1 MAGSDA
7 PDGLAF
13 DSNLLGKQTQRR
25 LVSLWMETAG
35 AKVLILPRVMDELCA
50 PNMVDDFPT
59 AQRRNA
65 AHNRCWNDVVAMQDA
80 PYAIVTLSDEEKEAA
95 SELMQRFT
103 LRCFPRLNDPTQIHR
118 NGDAMVLAQG
128 IAAGVDC
135 VVTNN
140 MRSID
145 HYEINELVARSM
157 GRSAGIVVE
166 ADRALLQAHS
176 GGDSSRQLLLLA
188 MASNW
193 PQPEEYLSIDD
204 AHRYVHELAERLAR
218 NVNMP
223 NVADRL
229 VNAFDV
235 DRDMEQLLDAAKE
248 LSRSSQMLRC
258 ERHRDEYC
266 AQGACREPELPARA
280 PRNGWS
286 VNAGASL
293 YVGWPSRE
301 RRSATSSTQSGGLP
315 SSQTK

>member
-1 MAGSDA
+1 MTDNTP

-25 LVSLWMETAG
+25 LMSLWMETAH

-50 PNMVDDFPT
+50 PNMVDDSPT

-65 AHNRCWNDVVAMQDA
+65 SHKRCWNDVVAMQDS
-80 PYAIVTLSDEEKEAA
+80 PYAILTLNDAEKEAA

-103 LRCFPRLNDPTQIHR
+103 LRCFPKLNDPTQIHR
-118 NGDAMVLAQG
+118 NGDAMVLAQA

-145 HYEINELVARSM
+145 HYEINELVARSI
-157 GRSAGIVVE
+157 GRNAGIVVE
-166 ADRALLQAHS
+166 ADRALLQAHA

-193 PQPEEYLSIDD
+193 PQPEEALSTDE
-204 AHRYVHELAERLAR
+204 AHAYVRELADRLER

-223 NVADRL
+223 NVARRL

-235 DRDMEQLLDAAKE
+235 DDDLEHLLEAAKE
-248 LSRSSQMLRC
+248 LSRNSQMLRC
-258 ERHRDEYC
+258 EQHRARVLREGTWREC
-266 AQGACREPELPARA
+266 QAAQP
-280 PRNGWS
+280 
-286 VNAGASL
+286 
-293 YVGWPSRE
+293 
-301 RRSATSSTQSGGLP
+301 Q
-315 SSQTK
+315 

>member
-1 MAGSDA
+1 MMDSNT
-7 PDGLAF
+7 PNGLAF

-25 LVSLWMETAG
+25 LMSLWMETAH

-50 PNMVDDFPT
+50 PNMVDDSPT

-65 AHNRCWNDVVAMQDA
+65 SHKRCWNDVVAMPDA
-80 PYAIVTLSDEEKEAA
+80 PYATVTLSDEQKEAA

-103 LRCFPRLNDPTQIHR
+103 LRCFPKLNEPTQIHR

-145 HYEINELVARSM
+145 HYEINELVAKTM
-157 GRSAGIVVE
+157 GRNTGIVVE
-166 ADRALLQAHS
+166 ADFALLQAHS
-176 GGDSSRQLLLLA
+176 GSNSSRQLLMLA

-193 PQPEEYLSIDD
+193 PQPEEELSSDE
-204 AHRYVHELAERLAR
+204 AHRYLHGLAERLER

-223 NVADRL
+223 NVARRL

-235 DRDMEQLLDAAKE
+235 DGDMEQLLDAARE
-248 LSRSSQMLRC
+248 LSRNSQMLRC
-258 ERHRDEYC
+258 ERHR
-266 AQGACREPELPARA
+266 ARVLRESA
-280 PRNGWS
+280 GVS
-286 VNAGASL
+286 V
-293 YVGWPSRE
+293 VR
-301 RRSATSSTQSGGLP
+301 
-315 SSQTK
+315 